1 MTYVKICVVF
11 SYVYV
16 QAPTLK
22 VNLLEYHDDVHFV
35 KNINKINIT
44 Q

>member
-1 MTYVKICVVF
+1 MTNLTIFVVF

-22 VNLLEYHDDVHFV
+22 VNLLEYHDDTHFV
-35 KNINKINIT
+35 KNIN
-44 Q
+44 